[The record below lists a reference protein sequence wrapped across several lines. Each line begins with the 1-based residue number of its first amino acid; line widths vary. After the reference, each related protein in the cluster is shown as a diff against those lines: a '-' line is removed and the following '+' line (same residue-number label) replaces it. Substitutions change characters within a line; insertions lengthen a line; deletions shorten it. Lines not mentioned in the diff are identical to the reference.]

1 MQKLQDIQRAME
13 LLSAC
18 QGPARNID
26 EAAKHRYQFWDTQ
39 PVPKL
44 RELLCLFSFFLPK
57 DKADYKQNT
66 QKGLTFTYITCFIL
80 QIRTVNN
87 SNTFLLKIE
96 ILDYDLGHQ

>member
-1 MQKLQDIQRAME
+1 MQKLQDIQRAVE

-44 RELLCLFSFFLPK
+44 SKLLRLP
-57 DKADYKQNT
+57 DPGKAALSTNE
-66 QKGLTFTYITCFIL
+66 QKKIKPHTKHA
-80 QIRTVNN
+80 
-87 SNTFLLKIE
+87 LLI
-96 ILDYDLGHQ
+96 